1 MLTQGH
7 RRLLATL
14 GALATVG
21 VLVTCGGSSSSKV
34 SQTPSPSVTSAGPSE
49 SSTPSQTPNP
59 ELAGS
64 STPGGRPAPGRPQST
79 PTKAPFLQTLGSYGA
94 ASGVGV
100 NRVPKGATCAAH
112 VTVTQGGS
120 SLSITPDVP
129 AAAPDTEFTNYPAV
143 QFFFKIPDQ
152 PSQAKIVWSFHCEL
166 RDAKDTRYV
175 VWEASKVLTFNPAPP
190 PSSPAT
196 APSSPPTQ
204 PSHS

>member
-1 MLTQGH
+1 MLTQRQ

-14 GALATVG
+14 GAVAAAG
-21 VLVTCGGSSSSKV
+21 VLAACGGPSSAKV
-34 SQTPSPSVTSAGPSE
+34 SQSPSSGVTSPGPSQ

-59 ELAGS
+59 APTGS
-64 STPGGRPAPGRPQST
+64 SVSGRTPPPGRPQST

-120 SLSITPDVP
+120 SSNITPDAPVGT
-129 AAAPDTEFTNYPAV
+129 PDTEFTDYPAV

-152 PSQAKIVWSFHCEL
+152 PSQAKIVWSFRCEL
-166 RDAKDTRYV
+166 RDAKDPRYV